1 MVGIM
6 KDLHLEAWTNGR
18 PFVKGAPITA
28 ICTPAWMGRTADLE
42 ADALAGAEALCCGS
56 ECDQEP
62 PTTIGLLLT
71 SGGINSQQPFT
82 DVTTMAIALDK
93 TEATHK
99 VVGLKVCL
107 NKELQLHVAN
117 QVEILFKGWRREAE
131 EIRT

>member
-1 MVGIM
+1 MIRIM
-6 KDLHLEAWTNGR
+6 QNLHLEAWTNGR
-18 PFVKGAPITA
+18 PFVKGATIAT
-28 ICTPAWMGRTADLE
+28 IGTPAWMGRTADLE

-56 ECDQEP
+56 KCDQEP

-99 VVGLKVCL
+99 VVGLKVRL
-107 NKELQLHVAN
+107 GKELQLHVAD
-117 QVEILFKGWRREAE
+117 QVEILLQGWRREAE